1 MTTSSEDYWI
11 KTALLGDGMY
21 MSDSFLTE
29 RPEAAKLLMK
39 AYFEAVA
46 YWKENPQEANEII
59 ARGLQFDVKDVEKV
73 IGTDGKIFKGGIVV
87 FDLEQASRFMGLAEG
102 EPPLGMKNGQIRDH
116 WDLTSEWWIKFGLV
130 TEKAEPESGIAFEPI
145 KNLLADTE

>member
-1 MTTSSEDYWI
+1 MKGVPNSQ
-11 KTALLGDGMY
+11 LGLAY
-21 MSDSFLTE
+21 QTIQN
-29 RPEAAKLLMK
+29 KLVTLVNSGCWM
-39 AYFEAVA
+39 
-46 YWKENPQEANEII
+46 
-59 ARGLQFDVKDVEKV
+59 V